1 MAGDET
7 ANALPSV
14 GWPRVRSR
22 TLTPIIPRPDAGKTH
37 TPVEEKRNIILAMV
51 LARLIL
57 CGWTYLAQL
66 MFPTPQTTATEQ
78 AAPAGSAATAP
89 GAPGSAP
96 PAQRAQA
103 VRSVTAALADG
114 PRIAIETPKLRGS
127 INLAGARIDDLVLL
141 NYRQTIDND
150 SPPVRLF
157 APAGTRDYY
166 FAGTGWTGPGL
177 NAPTADTVWTAPAGA
192 KLTPTTPVTLS
203 HDNGQGQVFELTF
216 AVDRDY
222 MFTVTQRVTNRG
234 AAPVGV
240 QPYAFLSRKGVSP
253 DVDTWTIHTGAMGV
267 FNGEA
272 DYINLDRIRDVATQ
286 TLSINTTGGWLGY
299 TDHFWLGA
307 IIPDQAKPVTT
318 RFTRQE
324 GARHQ
329 ADFAEGEALLA
340 PNATR
345 TSTVRVFGGAK
356 EIDVLD
362 RYMDGGIALFDRAT
376 DWGWFIWFAKP
387 IFDLLDWLFKFIGNF
402 GFAIM
407 ALTLIIR
414 LLMYP
419 IAQRQFASMA
429 QMRIVQPKLKAI
441 QDKHKDDKPRMQQEM
456 MELYK
461 KEKINPLA
469 GCLPILIQI
478 PIFYALYKVLMLTV
492 EMRHQPFA
500 LWIKDLS
507 APDPAMFLNLF
518 GLLPFTPPAFLGIGV
533 LAVLLGLTM
542 WAQFKLNPPPT
553 DPVQQQVFAIMPWV
567 LMFVMAPFA
576 AGLLLYWITNNILSI
591 GQQRLLYA
599 RYPEMKTAMAV
610 K

>member
-1 MAGDET
+1 MED
-7 ANALPSV
+7 
-14 GWPRVRSR
+14 
-22 TLTPIIPRPDAGKTH
+22 
-37 TPVEEKRNIILAMV
+37 KRNIILAMV
-51 LARLIL
+51 LAMLIL
-57 CGWTYLAQL
+57 FGWPYLAQL
-66 MFPTPQTTATEQ
+66 VFPTPPQTATTQQ
-78 AAPAGSAATAP
+78 AATTGSAATAP
-89 GAPGSAP
+89 GTPGSAP

-166 FAGTGWTGPGL
+166 FAGSGWTGPGL
-177 NAPTADTVWTAPAGA
+177 NAPTTETVWTAPAGA

-216 AVDRDY
+216 AVDADY

-253 DVDTWTIHTGAMGV
+253 DLDTWTIHSGAMGV

-272 DYINLDRIRDVATQ
+272 DYINLDRIRDVPNQ

-307 IIPDQAKPVTT
+307 VVPDQTKPVTA

-329 ADFAEGEALLA
+329 ADFAEAEALLA

-362 RYMDGGIALFDRAT
+362 RYMDSGITLFDRAT

-387 IFDLLDWLFKFIGNF
+387 IFNLLDWLFRFIGNF

-414 LLMYP
+414 LLMFP

-507 APDPAMFLNLF
+507 VPDPAMFLNLF

-533 LAVLLGLTM
+533 LAVLLGITM

>member
-1 MAGDET
+1 MED
-7 ANALPSV
+7 
-14 GWPRVRSR
+14 
-22 TLTPIIPRPDAGKTH
+22 
-37 TPVEEKRNIILAMV
+37 KRNIVIAMV
-51 LARLIL
+51 LAMLIL
-57 CGWTYLAQL
+57 FGWPYLAERV
-66 MFPTPQTTATEQ
+66 FPTSPAATTEQ
-78 AAPAGSAATAP
+78 AAPAGNRAAT
-89 GAPGSAP
+89 PGSAP

-114 PRIAIETPKLRGS
+114 PRVAIETPKLRGS
-127 INLAGARIDDLVLL
+127 INLTGARIDDLVLL
-141 NYRQTIDND
+141 NYRQTVDRD

-166 FAGTGWTGPGL
+166 FAGTGWSGAGL

-192 KLTPTTPVTLS
+192 RLTPTTPVTLT
-203 HDNGQGQVFELTF
+203 HDNGQGQIFELTF

-222 MFTVTQRVTNRG
+222 MFTVTQRVTNRA

-240 QPYAFLSRKGVSP
+240 QPYAYLSRKGVSP

-272 DYINLDRIRDVATQ
+272 DYINLDRIRDVAGQ
-286 TLSINTTGGWLGY
+286 TLSLATTGGWLGY

-307 IIPDQAKPVTT
+307 IIPDQAKAVTA
-318 RFTRQE
+318 RFTRQD

-329 ADFAEGEALLA
+329 ADFAEAEALLA

-356 EIDVLD
+356 EVDVLD
-362 RYMDGGIALFDRAT
+362 RYMDNGIALFDRAT

-387 IFDLLDWLFKFIGNF
+387 IFDLLDWLFRFIGNF

-414 LLMYP
+414 LLMFP

-429 QMRIVQPKLKAI
+429 QMRIVQPKMKAI

-461 KEKINPLA
+461 REKINPLA

>member
-1 MAGDET
+1 MED
-7 ANALPSV
+7 
-14 GWPRVRSR
+14 
-22 TLTPIIPRPDAGKTH
+22 
-37 TPVEEKRNIILAMV
+37 KRNIILAMV
-51 LARLIL
+51 LAMLIL
-57 CGWTYLAQL
+57 FGWPYLAQL
-66 MFPTPQTTATEQ
+66 VFPTPPQTATTQQ
-78 AAPAGSAATAP
+78 AATTGSAATAP
-89 GAPGSAP
+89 GTPGSAP

-166 FAGTGWTGPGL
+166 FAGSGWTGPGL
-177 NAPTADTVWTAPAGA
+177 NAPTTETVWTAPAGA

-216 AVDRDY
+216 AVDADY

-253 DVDTWTIHTGAMGV
+253 DLDTWTIHSGAMGV

-272 DYINLDRIRDVATQ
+272 DYINLDRIRDVPNQ

-307 IIPDQAKPVTT
+307 VVPDQTKPVTA

-329 ADFAEGEALLA
+329 ADFAEAEALLA

-362 RYMDGGIALFDRAT
+362 RYMDSGITLFDRAT

-387 IFDLLDWLFKFIGNF
+387 IFNLLDWLFRFIGNF

-414 LLMYP
+414 LLMFP

-507 APDPAMFLNLF
+507 VPDPAMFLNLF

-533 LAVLLGLTM
+533 LAVLLGITM

-567 LMFVMAPFA
+567 LMFVMASFA